1 MECRRNYRGQ
11 TIKAFTMNIAVV
23 TTLNKKLYKQY
34 GYKFFETYNWP
45 FDLIVYSEDLN
56 DIPRT
61 NIVIRSIF
69 DEIPECE
76 EFVNRNKHRP
86 VSDDPRTGFL
96 KDGVRFCYKVYAYT
110 NEIITSE
117 DYDGL
122 ICMDAD
128 SVFYKKIDAE
138 WVKKHIHND
147 GSLMSYLGRGDKQ
160 YSECGFLYFN
170 MKHPEVRGLAKDM
183 QMMYNEDLIYNEKEQ
198 HDSYIWDIVR
208 KRYEKKGVA
217 NKNLGD
223 GRGGHV
229 QARSILGPV
238 YDHIKGPKRKKLMR
252 SPEAR
257 V

>member
-1 MECRRNYRGQ
+1 
-11 TIKAFTMNIAVV
+11 MNIAVV

-61 NIVIRSIF
+61 DIVVRSIF

-86 VSDDPRTGFL
+86 ISDDPRTGFL

-138 WVKKHIHND
+138 WIKKHIHRDNC
-147 GSLMSYLGRGDKQ
+147 MMTYLGRGDH

-170 MKHPEVRGLAKDM
+170 LRHPDTQAYANRMKH
-183 QMMYNEDLIYNEKEQ
+183 MYDSDSIYNLKEQ
-198 HDSYIWDIVR
+198 HDSYIWDYVR
-208 KRYEKKGVA
+208 KEFEKRGT
-217 NKNLGD
+217 KNFDIGD
-223 GRGGHV
+223 GQKGHV
-229 QARSILGPV
+229 QARSILGTV
-238 YDHIKGPKRKKLMR
+238 YDHTKGPRRKAAGK
-252 SPEAR
+252 SAEFKG
-257 V
+257 